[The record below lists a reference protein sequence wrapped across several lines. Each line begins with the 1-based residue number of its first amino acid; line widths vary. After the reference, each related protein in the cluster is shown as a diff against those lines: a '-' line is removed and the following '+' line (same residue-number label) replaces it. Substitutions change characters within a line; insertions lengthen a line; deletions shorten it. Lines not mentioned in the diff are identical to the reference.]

1 MPFGQVTGAHGVARV
16 DATDTFAFDA
26 TSRVHPPDYDVVT
39 ADLTETAY
47 DKPFLIDRVHPL
59 DRRDEASANLHGRTH
74 FDAHDGTPA
83 KRMRLKTDSYD
94 EDYDANE
101 SSQLR
106 AAPGAHQGNCTT
118 AMPTRHV
125 KQHTVGSPTKRPR
138 FNDDDDD
145 DDDEY
150 D

>member
-1 MPFGQVTGAHGVARV
+1 MPFGQVTGAHGVARI

-26 TSRVHPPDYDVVT
+26 TSRVAKSRYAASPD
-39 ADLTETAY
+39 AA
-47 DKPFLIDRVHPL
+47 P
-59 DRRDEASANLHGRTH
+59 RDEASANLHGRTH

-101 SSQLR
+101 SSQQR

-145 DDDEY
+145 DDDDDEY